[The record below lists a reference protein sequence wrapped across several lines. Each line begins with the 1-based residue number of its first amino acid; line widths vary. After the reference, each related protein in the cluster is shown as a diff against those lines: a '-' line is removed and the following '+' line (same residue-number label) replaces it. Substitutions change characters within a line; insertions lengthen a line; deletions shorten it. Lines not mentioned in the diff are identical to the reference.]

1 MPLIVAL
8 VILVLVLINT
18 LYVAAEFSAVSVR
31 RSRLE
36 EMANRGNET
45 ARRLMPVIRD
55 PAALDR
61 YVAACQ
67 IGITLSS
74 LVLGAYGQAT
84 IAAPLGP
91 RLSAWTG
98 LDMPSAETIAV
109 TTVLVG
115 LTAFQVIFG
124 ELLPKSIALQYPT
137 RTVLLTALPMRWSLW
152 LFTWFIALLN
162 GSGMAVL
169 RWLGMPAAGSHRHI
183 HSPDELELLIAESRD
198 GGLLEPDEHE
208 RLHQALRLSQR
219 TARELMVPRMEVVAL
234 ALHWPPA
241 RQLDAVIASPYTRL
255 PVYDGTID
263 RVLGVVHARDVAMAF
278 AETRGLDAIRGLVR
292 TIPAVPE
299 SMAADAV
306 LRTLR
311 DQRAHQALVVD
322 EYGGLAGL
330 ITLQDV
336 VSELLGEVRDEFQP
350 VVRTAQRLPDG
361 RVRLSGQLALVDGP
375 DWLVA
380 RWQSDAH
387 TVAGHVIRA
396 LKRLPRQ
403 GERVTVN
410 GVDTEIERVEGRVP
424 ASLIVTPGPGEEGS
438 GG

>member
-1 MPLIVAL
+1 MPLIVTV
-8 VILVLVLINT
+8 VIIALVLINA
-18 LYVAAEFSAVSVR
+18 LYVAAEFSAVGIR

-36 EMANRGNET
+36 ELANRGNRT
-45 ARRLMPVIRD
+45 ALLLMPVLRD

-84 IAAPLGP
+84 IAGPLAL
-91 RLSAWTG
+91 RLSAWTR
-98 LDMPSAETIAV
+98 LDAPSAESVAV
-109 TTVLVG
+109 TAVLVALTVL
-115 LTAFQVIFG
+115 QVVLG
-124 ELLPKSIALQYPT
+124 ELVPKSIALQYPT
-137 RTVLLTALPMRWSLW
+137 RTALLAARPMRWSLW
-152 LFTWFIALLN
+152 ILRWFIDFLN
-162 GSGMAVL
+162 GSGVAVL

-208 RLHQALRLSQR
+208 RLQQALRLSR
-219 TARELMVPRMEVVAL
+219 RSARELMVPRTEVVAL
-234 ALHWPPA
+234 DLQWPSA
-241 RQLDAVIASPYTRL
+241 RMLDTVIASPYTRL

-263 RVLGVVHARDVAMAF
+263 RVLGVVHARDVAMSF
-278 AETRGLDAIRGLVR
+278 AKTRGLDAVR
-292 TIPAVPE
+292 ELLRAVPAVPE
-299 SMAADAV
+299 SMAADEV

-350 VVRTAQRLPDG
+350 VVRSPQRLPDG
-361 RVRLSGQLALVDGP
+361 RVRLSGQLALVDSP

-380 RWQSDAH
+380 RWRSDAH
-387 TVAGHVIRA
+387 TVAGHVIRV

-424 ASLIVTPGPGEEGS
+424 ISLIVSPADEVASRG
-438 GG
+438 

>member
-1 MPLIVAL
+1 MPLLVLL
-8 VILVLVLINT
+8 VICLLVLINT
-18 LYVAAEFSAVSVR
+18 LYVAAEFSAVSIR

-36 EMANRGNET
+36 ELAQGGSRA
-45 ARRLMPVIRD
+45 ARLLLPVIRD

-84 IAAPLGP
+84 IAAPLAP

-98 LDMPSAETIAV
+98 LDAPSAESVAV
-109 TTVLVG
+109 TGVLIG
-115 LTAFQVIFG
+115 LTAFQVILG
-124 ELLPKSIALQYPT
+124 ELVPKSIALQYPT
-137 RTVLLTALPMRWSLW
+137 RTALLTAVPMRWSLW
-152 LFTWFIALLN
+152 LFRWFIAVLN
-162 GSGMAVL
+162 GSGVAVL

-183 HSPDELELLIAESRD
+183 HSPDEIELLIAESRD

-208 RLHQALRLSQR
+208 RLHQALRLSR
-219 TARELMVPRMEVVAL
+219 RSARELMVPRTEVVAL
-234 ALHWPPA
+234 DVNWPPA
-241 RQLDAVIASPYTRL
+241 RLFDAVIASPYTRL
-255 PVYDGTID
+255 PVYEGAID
-263 RVLGVVHARDVAMAF
+263 HVLGVIHARDVAMSF
-278 AETRGLDAIRGLVR
+278 AKTRGLDTVRALIRAV
-292 TIPAVPE
+292 PAVPE
-299 SMAADAV
+299 SMAADDV

-311 DQRAHQALVVD
+311 EQRAHQAFVVD

-350 VVRTAQRLPDG
+350 VARGAQQLPDG

-375 DWLVA
+375 EWLVSA
-380 RWQSDAH
+380 WRSDAH

-403 GERVTVN
+403 GEHVVVN
-410 GVDTEIERVEGRVP
+410 GIETEIERVEGLVP
-424 ASLIVTPGPGEEGS
+424 VSLIVKPGLGE
-438 GG
+438 GGVP